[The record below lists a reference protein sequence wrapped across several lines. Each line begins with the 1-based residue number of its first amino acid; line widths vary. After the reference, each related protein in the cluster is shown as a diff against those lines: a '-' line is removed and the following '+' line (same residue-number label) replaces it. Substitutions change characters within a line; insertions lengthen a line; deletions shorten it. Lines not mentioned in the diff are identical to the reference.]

1 MKTTMPVSTPRQL
14 LESEIERSADLK
26 GLLATDRTD
35 TAFMLVIVILLVL
48 GFLARFCR
56 RLEQVDRPPIRAHML
71 HVSLRLIMNTVL
83 SSIRSCS
90 PVSRK

>member
-48 GFLARFCR
+48 GFLARFWR
-56 RLEQVDRPPIRAHML
+56 RLGQVDRPPFRAHTPKQAVPGQGGDHRRPMEL
-71 HVSLRLIMNTVL
+71 QH
-83 SSIRSCS
+83 
-90 PVSRK
+90 

>member
-26 GLLATDRTD
+26 GLLAADRTD

-56 RLEQVDRPPIRAHML
+56 RLEQVDRPPIRAHTPKQ
-71 HVSLRLIMNTVL
+71 TVPGQGGDH
-83 SSIRSCS
+83 RR
-90 PVSRK
+90 PMVQH